1 MGKYEIK
8 YGIGIAVTLIAYFLL
23 SRILGLHR
31 FPIFSAMN
39 GVIYGAGI
47 MMAMKSFKLSD
58 TSFKYERGFQV
69 GLFCGVIATLIF
81 VGFMAIYMFQLDT
94 EFANG
99 ILDSWGLNYNK
110 GALMVLVT
118 LVMMGI
124 STSLVLTLAFM
135 QLLKTSW
142 NTSK

>member
-31 FPIFSAMN
+31 FPIFSALN